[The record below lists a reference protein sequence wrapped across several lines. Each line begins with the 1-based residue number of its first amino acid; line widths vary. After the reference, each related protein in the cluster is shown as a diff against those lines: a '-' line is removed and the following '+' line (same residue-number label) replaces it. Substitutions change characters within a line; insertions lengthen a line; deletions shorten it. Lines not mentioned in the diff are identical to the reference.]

1 MFQLP
6 FEVEVYYVQHV
17 AMLIVPYYLLRL
29 GGVYTI
35 EDSLDFYWPM
45 FSYGTLLLYHFTVLQ
60 FIGMKTLVNLNSMVC
75 PAISD
80 PFYGPN
86 YRVAAIFHQALMVP
100 LSSKIYGLVASYFLT
115 CFSFTK
121 VKDKLESDLTLSHVR
136 PSISCVNNLQK
147 RMSSSE
153 KTGGKKE

>member
-1 MFQLP
+1 MLQLP
-6 FEVEVYYVQHV
+6 FEVEAYYVQHV

-60 FIGMKTLVNLNSMVC
+60 FIRMKTLVNLNAMVC

-86 YRVAAIFHQALMVP
+86 YRVAAIFHQSLMVP
-100 LSSKIYGLVASYFLT
+100 LTFKIYGLLPDLLFFYQSQRQT
-115 CFSFTK
+115 GIRSDTK
-121 VKDKLESDLTLSHVR
+121 SCTAIHKL
-136 PSISCVNNLQK
+136 CQ
-147 RMSSSE
+147 
-153 KTGGKKE
+153 